1 METGVL
7 KKWNDAKGF
16 GFISVTGKPN
26 DVFIHIS
33 SLKLM
38 PRKPQVGDTILFQI
52 EHQPNGKTKAYNC
65 SIQGLTPISSKKP
78 FNHSPQRKVARNKKP
93 SVLAKLIPVL
103 AVIGAIYLYQTFAPQ
118 YSNTE
123 STPLP
128 PNAEG
133 SAFNSSSNFSTS
145 NNFSCEG
152 KTHCSQM
159 VSCEEAKFY
168 LASCPNTKIDG
179 DGDGVPCERQHCTSF
194 WN

>member
-7 KKWNDAKGF
+7 KKWDDAKGF

-65 SIQGLTPISSKKP
+65 SIQGLTPISFAKSYS
-78 FNHSPQRKVARNKKP
+78 HSPQRERVSQKRP

-103 AVIGAIYLYQTFAPQ
+103 TVIGAVFLYQTFAPQ
-118 YSNTE
+118 YLNTE
-123 STPLP
+123 SASHI
-128 PNAEG
+128 PNIES
-133 SAFNSSSNFSTS
+133 SALDSSSSFSTS
-145 NNFSCEG
+145 SNFSCEG

-168 LASCPNTKIDG
+168 LANCPNTKMDG
-179 DGDGVPCERQHCTSF
+179 DRDGVPCERQHCTSN
-194 WN
+194 W